1 MSETLE
7 IIGENF
13 ETEVLQSS
21 VPVLVDFSATWCGPC
36 QKIHPLVEELAK
48 EYDGK
53 AKVATVDVDNNQELA
68 TRYGVMSV
76 PTLMILKSGE
86 VVNKWIG
93 FTPKQTLADALD
105 ASIGS

>member
-1 MSETLE
+1 MSNAPEVATAT
-7 IIGENF
+7 F
-13 ETEVLQSS
+13 ESEVIQAN

-36 QKIHPLVEELAK
+36 QKMAPLIDELAS

-53 AKVATVDVDNNQELA
+53 AKVVKVDVDNSQDLA
-68 TRYGVMSV
+68 TKYGVMSV
-76 PTLMILKSGE
+76 PTIVLLKSGE

-105 ASIGS
+105 GSIG